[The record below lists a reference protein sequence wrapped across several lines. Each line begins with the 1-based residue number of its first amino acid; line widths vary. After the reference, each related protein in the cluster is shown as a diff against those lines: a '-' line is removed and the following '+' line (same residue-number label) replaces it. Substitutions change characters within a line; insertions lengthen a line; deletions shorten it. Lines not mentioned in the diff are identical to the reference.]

1 MRCDCGDQLHN
12 SMKQIEKEGRG
23 VLLYMR
29 QEGRGIGLINKLKAY
44 KLQEE
49 GQDTVEANLTLGFDA
64 DLRDYGEG
72 AQILVDL
79 GIKKTK
85 IID

>member
-1 MRCDCGDQLHN
+1 MYYFTCV
-12 SMKQIEKEGRG
+12 KKEG
-23 VLLYMR
+23 
-29 QEGRGIGLINKLKAY
+29 GIGLINKLKAY